1 MKIKILS
8 LFILCLIATG
18 VEAQIDRSVMP
29 EPGPAPEINL
39 EEPETF
45 DLDNGMEVLVVEDH
59 KLPVV
64 TARLVIDN
72 KPHSEVKPGTAALL
86 SALLGTGTEEIEK
99 DAYNEEIDFL
109 GASVNF
115 GAESAYASSL
125 SKFFPRIFELMA
137 AGAIQ
142 PSFDQQEFEDQK
154 KQLIESLKFNDKD
167 VSAIASRMSDVLA
180 FGTNHPYGEYATPES
195 VESITLDD
203 VKSFYNTYFAPE
215 NAYLVV
221 IGDIDDDQV
230 QDLTEKYFENWQA
243 PAPVV
248 SELPAVTLAEFAQID
263 FVNMPNAVQSEL
275 RVQNLIDLEMSDE
288 DYFPLLVA
296 NQILGGS
303 FGSYLNMNLREEHGY
318 TYGARSY
325 FGTDQYGAAK
335 FVASASVRNEVTDSA
350 VVQTLKEID
359 RIRTEKVSE
368 EDLDLA
374 KSKFTGNFVMALER
388 PSTIAN
394 YALNIET
401 EELDD
406 DFYQTYLQNIDAV
419 TADDV
424 MRVAKKYFKP
434 EHMRIIVVGK
444 GTDVAEDLEN
454 IEKLTGEDIPVV
466 YFDKFGNK
474 TEKPVFDKPI
484 PEGVTAQ
491 TVINDYLEAIG
502 GKEAANNINTV
513 YITAGAAFNGQ
524 NLDLEMKLSKEGKVS
539 NSVSMG
545 GSVLSKQVY
554 NGEEGYILARG
565 QKIPLSEEQI
575 AAVKSEAYPVPEL
588 FIEDA
593 TLKGIEVVNGE
604 DAYVVAVDENTNN
617 YYSVNSGLKLKS
629 VKTVSRGPQTM
640 TVPTLY
646 KDYREV
652 QGVMFPFT
660 IIQSL
665 GAQTLQFDV
674 SEIKINEGVTDAD
687 FQ

>member
-45 DLDNGMEVLVVEDH
+45 DLNNGMKVLVVEDH

-86 SALLGTGTEEIEK
+86 SALLGTGTEEIAK
-99 DAYNEEIDFL
+99 DTYNEEIDFL

-137 AGAIQ
+137 AGALK

-180 FGTNHPYGEYATPES
+180 FGTNHPYGEFATPES

-248 SELPAVTLAEFAQID
+248 SELPAVTPAEFAQID

-303 FGSYLNMNLREEHGY
+303 FGSYL
-318 TYGARSY
+318 
-325 FGTDQYGAAK
+325 
-335 FVASASVRNEVTDSA
+335 
-350 VVQTLKEID
+350 
-359 RIRTEKVSE
+359 
-368 EDLDLA
+368 
-374 KSKFTGNFVMALER
+374 
-388 PSTIAN
+388 
-394 YALNIET
+394 
-401 EELDD
+401 
-406 DFYQTYLQNIDAV
+406 
-419 TADDV
+419 
-424 MRVAKKYFKP
+424 
-434 EHMRIIVVGK
+434 
-444 GTDVAEDLEN
+444 
-454 IEKLTGEDIPVV
+454 
-466 YFDKFGNK
+466 
-474 TEKPVFDKPI
+474 
-484 PEGVTAQ
+484 
-491 TVINDYLEAIG
+491 
-502 GKEAANNINTV
+502 
-513 YITAGAAFNGQ
+513 
-524 NLDLEMKLSKEGKVS
+524 
-539 NSVSMG
+539 
-545 GSVLSKQVY
+545 
-554 NGEEGYILARG
+554 
-565 QKIPLSEEQI
+565 
-575 AAVKSEAYPVPEL
+575 
-588 FIEDA
+588 
-593 TLKGIEVVNGE
+593 
-604 DAYVVAVDENTNN
+604 
-617 YYSVNSGLKLKS
+617 
-629 VKTVSRGPQTM
+629 
-640 TVPTLY
+640 
-646 KDYREV
+646 
-652 QGVMFPFT
+652 
-660 IIQSL
+660 
-665 GAQTLQFDV
+665 
-674 SEIKINEGVTDAD
+674 
-687 FQ
+687 